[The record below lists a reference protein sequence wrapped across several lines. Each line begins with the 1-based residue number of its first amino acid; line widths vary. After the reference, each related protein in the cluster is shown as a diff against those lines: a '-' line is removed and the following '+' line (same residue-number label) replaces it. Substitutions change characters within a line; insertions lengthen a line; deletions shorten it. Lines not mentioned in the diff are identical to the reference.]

1 MKFWE
6 KSANNNLSRLQVQRN
21 NKCNEH
27 DIVSYIKDLIDLKE
41 SDSLLDVCCGNGLIT
56 KELSL
61 YCFQV
66 TGVDFSKKM
75 IYNANKECNYSN
87 IKYIQEDALTLSN
100 SVNKKFDKIILYF
113 SFQYFNKKQGE
124 NVLSEMKKLLNSD
137 GKILIGDIPNKKYY
151 WSYYDTFIKRFY
163 CFKQYFLKQP
173 QMGRFW
179 SEKEMMKIA
188 KKQGLKGTFIEQ
200 PKHLP
205 HSHYRF
211 DYLLE
216 NDSDFKNLNNSP
228 L

>member
-1 MKFWE
+1 MSYWMKFWE

-87 IKYIQEDALTLSN
+87 IKYI
-100 SVNKKFDKIILYF
+100 
-113 SFQYFNKKQGE
+113 
-124 NVLSEMKKLLNSD
+124 
-137 GKILIGDIPNKKYY
+137 
-151 WSYYDTFIKRFY
+151 
-163 CFKQYFLKQP
+163 
-173 QMGRFW
+173 
-179 SEKEMMKIA
+179 
-188 KKQGLKGTFIEQ
+188 
-200 PKHLP
+200 
-205 HSHYRF
+205 
-211 DYLLE
+211 
-216 NDSDFKNLNNSP
+216 
-228 L
+228 